1 MKKLFTMLLL
11 LAGLTPLAALAHEDA
26 QAYLRR
32 GAYNEAYIVARASG
46 DEDVMRSAL
55 EQIAR
60 RPELWRVRWEEGRAG
75 YADVSGTWRISPQ
88 FKSARDFGEEG
99 YAIVRQ
105 EKDRMGVIDRTGAY
119 AVPPVWERVRA
130 VRDGYAVVCE
140 REDGWGRYKFGIVDL
155 TGRVV
160 IEPKYDYLEPPSEG
174 LIVAGR
180 QGYHMGY
187 LNLEGEWAIGQH
199 FSQVT
204 SFRDGVARVWEPGAE
219 KYARTGLID
228 KAGNWVER
236 PKWQDITEPDAEGR
250 RFVCKQTGGR
260 WGLIGADGLWIVR
273 PRWVAVREPDGAGS
287 RAALVDG
294 LWGLIDAD
302 GGWLVKPCW
311 TNVSRPDDGG
321 VRAVQAA
328 DGLWGLIN
336 PDGSWLTQQKFDYEW
351 LDAFCDYG
359 YALFRDAQGIGA
371 LDSAYRVA
379 WYVPGDWRIGNYR
392 DGVAP
397 IEEYKESYG
406 QEHEEGYVD
415 FLGNLLWTGKKEN

>member
-1 MKKLFTMLLL
+1 MKKLLTVLLL
-11 LAGLTPLAALAHEDA
+11 LAVLTPLADSAYEDT
-26 QAYLRR
+26 QAYLQR
-32 GAYNEAYIVARASG
+32 GAYNEAYIVARAAG
-46 DEDVMRSAL
+46 DAQVMRSAL

-60 RPELWRVRWEEGRAG
+60 RPELWRVRWEDGKAG
-75 YADVSGTWRISPQ
+75 YADVSGTWRIAPR

-99 YAIVRQ
+99 YAIVRPA
-105 EKDRMGVIDRTGAY
+105 KDRMGVIDRTGAY
-119 AVPPVWERVRA
+119 VVPPEWERVRE
-130 VRDGYAVVCE
+130 VCDGYAVVCE

-155 TGRVV
+155 TGHVV

-187 LNLEGEWAIGQH
+187 LNLEGEWAIGQY

-204 SFRDGVARVWEPGAE
+204 SFCDGVARVWEPGAE

-250 RFVCKQTGGR
+250 RFVRKQQGGL
-260 WGLIGADGLWIVR
+260 WGLIGADGLWIAR
-273 PRWVAVREPDGAGS
+273 PRWKIVREPDLMGHC
-287 RAALVDG
+287 AAQADG

-311 TNVSRPDDGG
+311 TNVSRPDGRG

-336 PDGSWLTQQKFDYEW
+336 PDGSLLTQQKFDYEW
-351 LDAFCDYG
+351 LDAFCNYG
-359 YALFRDAQGIGA
+359 YALFRDAQGTGA
-371 LDSAYRVA
+371 LDSAYRIA
-379 WYVPGDWRIGNYR
+379 WYIPGDWRIGSYR
-392 DGVAP
+392 DGVAS
-397 IEEYKESYG
+397 IEEYEES
-406 QEHEEGYVD
+406 HEEGYVD
-415 FLGNLLWTGKKEN
+415 FLGNFLWVGKKEN